1 MSKRLIKGYTVNE
14 MARSQRDKLVAEY
27 SHCKD
32 MLAEIRDLEERAKEM
47 RKEYQQKIVRYR
59 INSVN
64 RVLDFIRF
72 AKITDERELDNLL
85 CHCQNKLNGNIDGIE
100 IELVKKDV
108 EV

>member
-1 MSKRLIKGYTVNE
+1 MSKPLIKAYTVNE
-14 MARSQRDKLVAEY
+14 VAKSNKDKLNAEY
-27 SHCKD
+27 SHCQD
-32 MLAEIRDLEERAKEM
+32 TLNEIRDLENKAKEM

>member
-1 MSKRLIKGYTVNE
+1 MSRPIIKGFTVSE
-14 MARSQRDKLVAEY
+14 TAKSQKDKLEAEY

-32 MLAEIRDLEERAKEM
+32 ICKEIHDLEEKAKHM
-47 RKEYQQKIVRYR
+47 RKEYQEEVVRYR
-59 INSVN
+59 IHSVN
-64 RVLDFIRF
+64 RVLEFIRF

-100 IELVKKDV
+100 INLVAEEK